1 MKKIEKIA
9 KTFFDKF
16 FWGQHP
22 ETALRYLPV
31 VKEIKKAGLSDSK
44 ILEIGPGSLGII
56 PYLRREIDGIDVDF
70 SGPKTNL
77 LNKIRGKADQLP
89 FKKNS
94 YDVCISVDVLE
105 HLPSQN
111 REKAIYEMLRVAKKM
126 AIIVVPTGIYSER
139 QDKQIKKIW
148 DKMFNEDNQF
158 LKEHLK
164 YGLPQPEEILVY
176 IDRSA
181 RKLNK
186 QAKTKSYP
194 SLNLT
199 VRNLLMRTWI
209 TKNRFIYYLYLKGY
223 LLLLPILRVCNFGTT
238 YRRVFVVEFL
248 PHL

>member
-1 MKKIEKIA
+1 MVKIEKIT
-9 KTFFDKF
+9 KTFFNKF
-16 FWGQHP
+16 FWRQHP

-31 VKEIKKAGLSDSK
+31 VTEIKKAGLEDSK
-44 ILEIGPGSLGII
+44 MLEIGSGSLGIV
-56 PYLRREIDGIDVDF
+56 PYLRRKIDGIDVDF
-70 SGPKTNL
+70 SGPKTDL

-111 REKAIYEMLRVAKKM
+111 REKAVYEMLRVAKKI
-126 AIIVVPTGIYSER
+126 AIIVVPAGSYSER

-148 DKMFNEDNQF
+148 DEVFNKENQF
-158 LKEHLK
+158 LEEHLR

-176 IDRSA
+176 IDRSL
-181 RKLNK
+181 RKLSK
-186 QAKTKSYP
+186 QAKTRSYP
-194 SLNLT
+194 NLNLT

-223 LLLLPILRVCNFGTT
+223 LLLLPVLSFCNFGTT

-248 PHL
+248 PH